1 MAVLKFTTS
10 RGREIDIV
18 PVSDTLIGMA
28 LANLEKE
35 WRARGEPLDVP
46 TYTVPIAGGADTET
60 YPHDEKSAA
69 QTSPEVLAQFRA
81 YEDATKRLDDAK
93 EQRRLR
99 ILLHGLKFEI
109 LADGWEEMQKAL
121 GVEIPTDPEERW
133 FHYLTTEVLVT
144 PDDLLRAIE
153 LVTKASYAGAVDED
167 AISAAMDNF
176 RGQLRQNSAKAFTDR
191 TGAVVTQPETK

>member
-1 MAVLKFTTS
+1 MAQIKLTTS
-10 RGREIDIV
+10 RGREIEIQ

-28 LANLEKE
+28 LANIEKE
-35 WRARGEPLDVP
+35 WRARGEPLDAP
-46 TYTVPIAGGADTET
+46 TYTVPIAGGADFET
-60 YPHDEKSAA
+60 YPHDERSAA

-81 YEDATKRLDDAK
+81 YEDANARLDAEK
-93 EQRRLR
+93 EQRRLK

-109 LADGWEEMQKAL
+109 LDDGWEGMQKLL

-176 RGQLRQNSAKAFTDR
+176 RGQLRENSAKAFANR
-191 TGAVVTQPETK
+191 TGAVVAQPETK